1 VVSYLLNNFSVT
13 YLITK
18 NERRYGMHNTVNS
31 LIFKDNHQKGVMRIL
46 QKRYL
51 INKLR
56 LTSNTDYNAGFSLL
70 ELIVVVVI
78 VGILAAIVGPG
89 WLGFVNRQRVNKAN
103 DAVLGALQDAQ
114 KQAKKIK
121 RNYSVSF
128 AVDNGVPKFSV
139 YPNPN
144 ITNPPPPL
152 TSSLWKTLGEGMEFK
167 QGQVLIYSNLTSYN
181 PLQTTNENANKK
193 SADTVNYNTALSN
206 TAIST
211 ITFDYMGVLAPK
223 FDKTAADTVLKI
235 AVATPKIGSAGT
247 AASELKR
254 CVFIE
259 TLIGGMRIGKNETEC
274 NQ

>member
-1 VVSYLLNNFSVT
+1 
-13 YLITK
+13 
-18 NERRYGMHNTVNS
+18 
-31 LIFKDNHQKGVMRIL
+31 MRIL
-46 QKRYL
+46 QQRCL
-51 INKLR
+51 INKSR
-56 LTSNTDYNAGFSLL
+56 STSKYTHHNGGFSLL
-70 ELIVVVVI
+70 ELVVVVLI
-78 VGILAAIVGPG
+78 VAILAAIVSPG
-89 WLGFVNRQRVNKAN
+89 WLAFVNRQRVNKAN

-121 RNYSVSF
+121 RIYSVSF
-128 AVDNGVPKFSV
+128 AVDNGVPKVSI
-139 YPNPN
+139 YPNPD

-152 TSSLWKTLGEGMEFK
+152 TSPLWKTLGEDMRFQ
-167 QGQVLIYSNLTSYN
+167 QGQVLIYSNLTAYN
-181 PLQTTNENANKK
+181 PSQTTNENANKK
-193 SADTVNYNTALSN
+193 AANTVNYTTALST

-223 FDKTAADTVLKI
+223 ADKTDADTILKV
-235 AVATPKIGSAGT
+235 AVAAPKVGSTTT